1 MNKNNKI
8 ATSATHS
15 RNDNPNRGKAPNGY
29 YQFSV
34 QAFSFAENAANDGK
48 RLFEGVANSGKPF
61 DYWGVPH
68 IIDFNGIQFKE
79 RVPVLREHDRE
90 QIAGVASLFMEG
102 GVLKVRGELFSNE
115 HGQAIIDAADNG
127 FPWELSVD
135 CRPSAVSHLRAGQ
148 QLSVNGIKQSGE
160 MTVLRGVLV
169 REVSFCATGA
179 DSNTHA
185 KVFSEQTNKDLNMDL
200 EQALAEIDRLT
211 QENAALKQQV
221 DEQKAA
227 FEEEK
232 AALQNEI
239 DKLKGENN
247 QADTDAQLS
256 AAGFIKQDDG
266 KFARLSDTTYN
277 MLLSADKATRT
288 ALIGDLKP
296 SSIPPHLLSDDGD
309 GQSVSGSLKNPLIE
323 NAKNRKGV

>member
-1 MNKNNKI
+1 MQ
-8 ATSATHS
+8 
-15 RNDNPNRGKAPNGY
+15 

-34 QAFSFAENAANDGK
+34 SEFSFAAQTANNGK
-48 RLFEGVANSGKPF
+48 RSFVGVANSGKPF
-61 DYWGVPH
+61 AYFGEPH
-68 IIDFNGIQFKE
+68 IVDFNGIQFKD
-79 RVPVLREHDRE
+79 RLPVLIEHDRQ
-90 QIAGVASLFMEG
+90 QIAGVCSLFLEDG
-102 GVLKVRGELFSNE
+102 ILKVRGELFNNE
-115 HGQAIIDAADNG
+115 YGKAISEVADEG

-135 CRPSAVSHLRAGQ
+135 CRPSAVSYLRAGQ
-148 QLSVNGIKQSGE
+148 ELSVNGVKQSGE
-160 MTVLRGVLV
+160 MTVLQGVFV

-185 KVFSEQTNKDLNMDL
+185 KVFSEQTNKDLDMDL

-239 DKLKGENN
+239 DELKGENN

-256 AAGFIKQDDG
+256 AAGFIRQDDG
-266 KFARLSDTTYN
+266 KFARLSDSTYK

-309 GQSVSGSLKNPLIE
+309 GQSVSGSPKNPLIE